1 MKMRGF
7 SWKKSKKYITHFLTG
22 MVLISIM
29 LIFSCSKMAQA
40 KEAERVV
47 RIGIYELPG
56 FCEFRDGSLVGY
68 NFEYLAEIAELTGW
82 KYEYVEVSD
91 YEAGLRKL
99 KEKKI
104 DLLAPAQKNMKEMAQ
119 FLYSEYSFGT
129 QYTALITEVS
139 RADLNY
145 EVYEE
150 FQGMRVAVVEG
161 AAYTDNFYE
170 YARKHS
176 LDIEYI
182 YGKSTTEILNLLH
195 SRKVDAA
202 VVNLLEVEQRHKVL
216 ARFSQMP
223 FYYLTYQE
231 NEALLEEL
239 NEAMY
244 HLQSCRPKLIND
256 LTEIYLPIYDMQY
269 MTAEQRS
276 FIALSEPIRVG
287 YVQDNIPVSYTDA
300 QTGEFKGI
308 TRNILDKI
316 QELSGLTFEYV
327 PLPQGNVDYQYLID
341 NHIVITADVTY
352 NRWNRRAPRM
362 VVTMPYDY
370 MNKVMIGKQNMIFY
384 RNGSLRLAM
393 CSGSQTIADVIA
405 ANYPN
410 FTQLNYRTTEDAFD
424 AVVNGEADVV
434 LVNQYVA
441 DYWLGRPIYSS
452 LGIIPAEGLGD
463 DHCLAVLDYAEAG
476 EESNYKMIKEI
487 LDVAISKLTENEVNM
502 IIFQNMLNHRYQ
514 YTWKDFVYE
523 NWITLS
529 LALLVIVLVFVM
541 QCVLAAM
548 RKKNYYAMAEKEKK
562 LAIQQKRY
570 ELIIEKSED
579 IIFET
584 DLQTG
589 DAPVSGIMREKFGW
603 SLDDFKAS
611 KNPDELMKCWKVHK
625 DDVEILKKAY
635 LETRMESKNSECVV
649 RLVKKD
655 VGYVWCKVRR
665 YPILNEKGEVVKV
678 IGNIVNIDEL
688 TRETQ
693 RLKTQTRT
701 DSMTGLLNKKTFL
714 EEVAAYLR
722 EADQTNFCM
731 VFFDLDHFKQVN
743 DCLGHLVGD
752 TAIKEAA
759 QKLQVNFANVD
770 LVSRF
775 GGDEFCIFVKNIP
788 LDTLKDKLEHMR
800 EKLSAEYQK
809 VGQTVKVTASIGAVY
824 YHVTET
830 DVQAILDEADKAV
843 YEAKETGRNKIVLR
857 EIR

>member
-7 SWKKSKKYITHFLTG
+7 GWKKSKKYIQYFLAG
-22 MVLISIM
+22 MVLMSIM
-29 LIFSCSKMAQA
+29 LIFSYSKVVQA
-40 KEAERVV
+40 KQSERVV
-47 RIGIYELPG
+47 KVGIYELPG
-56 FCEFRDGSLVGY
+56 FCEFQDGSPVGY
-68 NFEYLAEIAELTGW
+68 HFEYLAEIAEITGW
-82 KYEYVEVSD
+82 EYEFVVVSD
-91 YEAGLRKL
+91 YEDGLKRL
-99 KEKKI
+99 KERKI
-104 DLLAPAQKNMKEMAQ
+104 DLLAPVQKNMKELAQ
-119 FLYSEYSFGT
+119 FQYSEYSFGT

-145 EVYEE
+145 EVYKE
-150 FQGMRVAVVEG
+150 FDGMKVAVVEKS
-161 AAYTDNFYE
+161 ACADNFYQ
-170 YARKHS
+170 YAEKHS
-176 LDIEYI
+176 LKVEYV
-182 YGKSTTEILNLLH
+182 YGKSTKEVLELLH
-195 SRKVDAA
+195 SREADAA
-202 VVNLLEVEQRHKVL
+202 VVNLLEAQERHKVL

-223 FYYLTYQE
+223 FYYLTYQG

-244 HLQSCRPKLIND
+244 HLQSCRPNLIND
-256 LTEIYLPIYDMQY
+256 LTEIYLPIYNMQY
-269 MTAEQRS
+269 MTAEQRAFVEAS
-276 FIALSEPIRVG
+276 GVIRVG
-287 YVQDNIPVSYTDA
+287 YMQDNIPVSYTDA
-300 QTGEFKGI
+300 KTGEFSGI
-308 TRNILDKI
+308 TRDILDRI

-327 PLPQGNVDYQYLID
+327 PLPEGKVDYQYLKE
-341 NHIVITADVTY
+341 NNIVITADVTY

-362 VVTMPYDY
+362 VVTTPYDY
-370 MNKVMIGKQNMIFY
+370 MNKVMIGKENIIFY

-393 CSGSQTIADVIA
+393 SSGSQTISEVIA
-405 ANYPN
+405 DDYPN
-410 FTQLNYRTTEDAFD
+410 FTQMNYKTTEEAFD
-424 AVVNGEADVV
+424 AVVKGEADVV
-434 LVNQYVA
+434 LVNQYAA
-441 DYWLGRPIYSS
+441 DYWLGRPLYSS
-452 LGIIPAEGLGD
+452 LSIIPAEGLGD
-463 DHCLAVLDYAEAG
+463 DHCLAVLNYAEEG
-476 EESNYKMIKEI
+476 EESDYKIIKEI
-487 LDVAISKLTENEVNM
+487 LDVSISKLTENEVNM
-502 IIFQNMLNHRYQ
+502 IIFQNTLSHRYQ
-514 YTWKDFVYE
+514 YTWKDLVYE
-523 NWITLS
+523 NWISLS
-529 LALLVIVLVFVM
+529 LMLLVIILLFVM
-541 QCVLAAM
+541 QCFFAMM
-548 RKKNYYAMAEKEKK
+548 RKKNYLALAEKERK

-589 DAPVSGIMREKFGW
+589 DAPVSGIMRDKFGW

-611 KNPDELMKCWKVHK
+611 RDPDELMKCWKVHK
-625 DDVEILKKAY
+625 DDLNILKKAY

-665 YPILNEKGEVVKV
+665 YPILNEEGEVVKV
-678 IGNIVNIDEL
+678 IGNIVNIDEI

-714 EEVAAYLR
+714 EEVASYLR
-722 EADQTNFCM
+722 EDEQTNFCM

-788 LDTLKDKLEHMR
+788 LDTLMDKLEYMR
-800 EKLSAEYQK
+800 DKLRAEYK
-809 VGQTVKVTASIGAVY
+809 KMEQTVKVTASVGAVY
-824 YHVTET
+824 YHVAEK
-830 DVQAILDEADKAV
+830 DVQVILDEADKAV
-843 YEAKETGRNKIVLR
+843 YEAKETGRNKVVIR

>member
-1 MKMRGF
+1 MRMKGF
-7 SWKKSKKYITHFLTG
+7 GWKESKNYIIYFLTG
-22 MVLISIM
+22 MVLMSIM
-29 LIFSCSKMAQA
+29 LIFSCSNVAQA
-40 KEAERVV
+40 KEKEKIVK
-47 RIGIYELPG
+47 IGIYELPG
-56 FCEFRDGSLVGY
+56 FCELQDGSPVGY
-68 NFEYLAEIAELTGW
+68 HFEYLAEISEITGW
-82 KYEYVEVSD
+82 EYEYVEVSD
-91 YEAGLRKL
+91 YEEGLEKL
-99 KEKKI
+99 KQRKI
-104 DLLAPAQKNMKEMAQ
+104 DLLAPAQKNMEELTQ

-150 FQGMRVAVVEG
+150 FQGMKVAVIEG
-161 AAYTDNFYE
+161 AACTDNFHE

-176 LDIEYI
+176 LDVEYV

-195 SRKVDAA
+195 NRKVDAV
-202 VVNLLEVEQRHKVL
+202 VVNLMEAEQRHKVL

-223 FYYLTYQE
+223 FYYLTYQG
-231 NEALLEEL
+231 NGALLEEL

-244 HLQSCRPKLIND
+244 HLQSYRPNLIND
-256 LTEIYLPIYDMQY
+256 LTEIYLPIYATQY

-276 FIALSEPIRVG
+276 FIEKSESIKVG
-287 YVQDNIPVSYTDA
+287 YAQDNIPVSYTDP

-308 TRNILDKI
+308 TRDILDRI
-316 QELSGLTFEYV
+316 QNQSGLIFEYV
-327 PLPQGNVDYQYLID
+327 PLPEGNVDYNYLKE
-341 NHIVITADVTY
+341 NNIVITADVTY
-352 NRWNRRAPRM
+352 NRWNRRSPRM
-362 VVTMPYDY
+362 VVTTPYDY

-393 CSGSQTIADVIA
+393 SSGSQTIADVIA
-405 ANYPN
+405 ADYPN
-410 FTQLNYRTTEDAFD
+410 FIQLNYKTTEEAFD
-424 AVVNGEADVV
+424 AVLNGEADVV
-434 LVNQYVA
+434 LVNQYAA

-452 LGIIPAEGLGD
+452 LDIIPAEGLGD
-463 DHCLAVLDYAEAG
+463 DHCLAVLDYAGEG
-476 EESNYKMIKEI
+476 EESDYKMIKEI
-487 LDVAISKLTENEVNM
+487 LDVAISKITENEVNM
-502 IIFQNMLNHRYQ
+502 IIFQNTLSHRYQ
-514 YTWKDFVYE
+514 YTWKDFMYE
-523 NWITLS
+523 NWVTLS
-529 LALLVIVLVFVM
+529 LTFLIIVLLFVM
-541 QCVLAAM
+541 QFVLAIM
-548 RKKNYYAMAEKEKK
+548 RKKNYYAMAEKERK

-611 KNPDELMKCWKVHK
+611 RDPDELMKCWKVHK
-625 DDVEILKKAY
+625 DDLEILKKAY

-678 IGNIVNIDEL
+678 LGNIVNIDEI

-714 EEVAAYLR
+714 EEVSSYLR

-731 VFFDLDHFKQVN
+731 VFFDLDYFKQVN

-752 TAIKEAA
+752 MAIKEAA

-788 LDTLKDKLEHMR
+788 LDTLMDRLEYMR
-800 EKLSAEYQK
+800 EKLSAEYKKAEQS
-809 VGQTVKVTASIGAVY
+809 VQITASIGAVY
-824 YHVTET
+824 YHVVEK
-830 DVQAILDEADKAV
+830 DVQVILDEADKAV
-843 YEAKETGRNKIVLR
+843 YEAKESGRNKVVLR